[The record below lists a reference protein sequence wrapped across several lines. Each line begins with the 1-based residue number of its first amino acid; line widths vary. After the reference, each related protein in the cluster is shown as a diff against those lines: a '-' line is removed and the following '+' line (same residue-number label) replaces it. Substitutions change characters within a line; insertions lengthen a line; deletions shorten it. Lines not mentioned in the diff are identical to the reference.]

1 MGILMILHKS
11 VLLNECIN
19 NLHIKSDGIYVDAT
33 LGYGGH
39 SEEILKRLKTGYLY
53 CFDQDIEAIK
63 NSQERLSKVGNNF
76 KIIKS
81 NFANITEKLIDEGI
95 NKVDGII
102 FDLGVSSPQLDNGE
116 RGFSYHKDAILDM
129 RMDKDN
135 ELDAKYVVNK
145 YEYNDLVRILRDY
158 GDEKY
163 APSIANNIIKY
174 RQNKEIETTLELVD
188 IIKKSMP
195 ARELRDGHPAK
206 RTFQAIRIHVNH
218 ELEVLSIA
226 LEKSIKL
233 LKVGGRLCVISFH
246 SKEDSIVKKI
256 FKKYS
261 EVDASMKN
269 LPFIPEE
276 YSPKI
281 KVVESNITA
290 SASELEENNR
300 ARSAKLRVIEKIR
313 K

>member
-1 MGILMILHKS
+1 MILHKS
-11 VLLNECIN
+11 VLLNECIL

-39 SEEILKRLKTGYLY
+39 SEEILKRLTTGRLY
-53 CFDQDIEAIK
+53 CFDQDIEAINK
-63 NSQERLSKVGNNF
+63 SQERLSKVGDNYT
-76 KIIKS
+76 IIKS
-81 NFANITEKLIDEGI
+81 NFANITEELQKKNIT
-95 NKVDGII
+95 KVDGII

-145 YEYNDLVRILRDY
+145 YEYNDLVRIMRDY

-163 APSIANNIIKY
+163 ATSIARNIIKY

-188 IIKKSMP
+188 IIKSSMP

-206 RTFQAIRIHVNH
+206 RVFQAIRIEVNH
-218 ELEVLSIA
+218 ELDVLNIA
-226 LEKSIKL
+226 LENSIKL

-246 SKEDSIVKKI
+246 SKEDSIVKRI

-261 EVDASMKN
+261 EVDASIRN

-281 KVVESNITA
+281 RVIESNII
-290 SASELEENNR
+290 ASESEIEENNR
-300 ARSAKLRVIEKIR
+300 ARSAKLRVIEKI
-313 K
+313 KE

>member
-1 MGILMILHKS
+1 MILHKS
-11 VLLNECIN
+11 VLLNECID
-19 NLHIKSDGIYVDAT
+19 NLHIREDGIYVDAT

-39 SEEILKRLKTGYLY
+39 SEEILKRLTTGRLY
-53 CFDQDIEAIK
+53 CFDQDIEAINK
-63 NSQERLSKVGNNF
+63 SKERLSKVGDNF

>member
-1 MGILMILHKS
+1 MILHKS
-11 VLLNECIN
+11 VLLNECIE
-19 NLHIKSDGIYVDAT
+19 NLHIREDGIYVDAT

-63 NSQERLSKVGNNF
+63 NSQERLSKVGANF

-81 NFANITEKLIDEGI
+81 NFANITEKLEEEGI
-95 NKVDGII
+95 HKVDGII

-116 RGFSYHKDAILDM
+116 RGFSYQKDAILDM

-135 ELDAKYVVNK
+135 TLDAQYVVNK

-163 APSIANNIIKY
+163 APSIARNIIKY
-174 RQNKEIETTLELVD
+174 RTNKEIETTLELVD

-195 ARELRDGHPAK
+195 ARELREGHPAK
-206 RTFQAIRIHVNH
+206 RTFQAIRIEVNH
-218 ELEVLSIA
+218 ELDVLNIA
-226 LEKSIKL
+226 LESSIKL
-233 LKVGGRLCVISFH
+233 LKIGGRLCVISFH
-246 SKEDSIVKKI
+246 SKEDSIVKRI

-281 KVVESNITA
+281 RVIESNITA
-290 SASELEENNR
+290 SMIELEDNNR
-300 ARSAKLRVIEKIR
+300 ARSAKLRVIEKI
-313 K
+313 KE

>member
-1 MGILMILHKS
+1 MILHKS

-39 SEEILKRLKTGYLY
+39 SEEILKRLKNGYLY
-53 CFDQDIEAIK
+53 CFDQDSEAIK
-63 NSQERLSKVGNNF
+63 NSQERLSKVGDNY

-81 NFANITEKLIDEGI
+81 NFANITEKLNEEGI

-116 RGFSYHKDAILDM
+116 RGFSYHKDAVLDM

-135 ELDAKYVVNK
+135 TLDAKYVVNK

-163 APSIANNIIKY
+163 APSIAKNIIKY
-174 RQNKEIETTLELVD
+174 RTDKEIETTLELVD

-206 RTFQAIRIHVNH
+206 KTFQAIRIEVNH
-218 ELEVLSIA
+218 ELDVLNIA
-226 LEKSIKL
+226 LEKSIEL
-233 LKVGGRLCVISFH
+233 LKAGGRLCVISFH
-246 SKEDSIVKKI
+246 SKEDSIVKRI

-261 EVDASMKN
+261 EVDQSMRN

-281 KVVESNITA
+281 KVIESNITA
-290 SASELEENNR
+290 SNSELEENNR
-300 ARSAKLRVIEKIR
+300 ARSAKLRVIEKI
-313 K
+313 KE

>member
-1 MGILMILHKS
+1 MLHKS
-11 VLLNECIN
+11 VLLNECID
-19 NLHIKSDGIYVDAT
+19 NLHIHEDGIYVDAT

-81 NFANITEKLIDEGI
+81 NFANITEKLNEEGI

-116 RGFSYHKDAILDM
+116 RGFSYHQDAILDM

-135 ELDAKYVVNK
+135 KLDAKYVVNK

-163 APSIANNIIKY
+163 APSIAKNIIKY
-174 RQNKEIETTLELVD
+174 RTDKEIETTLELVS

-206 RTFQAIRIHVNH
+206 RTFQAIRIEVNH
-218 ELEVLSIA
+218 ELDVLNIA
-226 LEKSIKL
+226 LEKSIQL
-233 LKVGGRLCVISFH
+233 LKKGGRLCVISFH
-246 SKEDSIVKKI
+246 SKEDSIVKRI

-261 EVDASMKN
+261 EVDASMRN

-276 YSPKI
+276 YSPKV
-281 KVVESNITA
+281 KVIESNITA
-290 SASELEENNR
+290 STNELEENNR
-300 ARSAKLRVIEKIR
+300 ARSAKLRVIEKI
-313 K
+313 KE

>member
-1 MGILMILHKS
+1 MILHKS
-11 VLLNECIN
+11 VLLNECIE
-19 NLHIKSDGIYVDAT
+19 NLHILEDGIYVDAT

-63 NSQERLSKVGNNF
+63 NSQERLSKVGANF

-81 NFANITEKLIDEGI
+81 NFANITEKLNEEGI
-95 NKVDGII
+95 DKVDGII

-116 RGFSYHKDAILDM
+116 RGFSYQKDAILDM

-135 ELDAKYVVNK
+135 TLDAQYVVNK

-163 APSIANNIIKY
+163 APSIARNIIKY
-174 RQNKEIETTLELVD
+174 RTNKEIETTLELVD

-195 ARELRDGHPAK
+195 ARELREGHPAK
-206 RTFQAIRIHVNH
+206 RTFQAIRIEVNH
-218 ELEVLSIA
+218 ELEVLNIA
-226 LEKSIKL
+226 LESSIDL

-246 SKEDSIVKKI
+246 SKEDSIVKRI

-261 EVDASMKN
+261 EVDSSMKN

-281 KVVESNITA
+281 RVIESNITA
-290 SASELEENNR
+290 SMIELEDNNR
-300 ARSAKLRVIEKIR
+300 ARSAKLRVIEKI
-313 K
+313 KE